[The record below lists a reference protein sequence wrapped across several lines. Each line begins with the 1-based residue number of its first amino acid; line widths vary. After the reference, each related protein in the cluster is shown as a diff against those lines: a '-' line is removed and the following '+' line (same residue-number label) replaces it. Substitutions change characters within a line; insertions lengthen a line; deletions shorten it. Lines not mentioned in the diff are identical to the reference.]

1 MVKVSCYA
9 INVVLIVFRKGDK
22 RKIPFFFPSPAKTGF
37 NLLMDCS
44 PLKQKVPF
52 FFNMQ
57 GACAYDEYDSEY
69 STLGWLF

>member
-22 RKIPFFFPSPAKTGF
+22 RKNLFFPSPAKTGF
-37 NLLMDCS
+37 NLLMDWT

-52 FFNMQ
+52 FFNIQ
-57 GACAYDEYDSEY
+57 DACAYDEYDSEY
-69 STLGWLF
+69 STLWWLF